1 MNKKIKDIARLS
13 LVAAMYIVLTVIN
26 PLSFGA
32 IQFRISEILMFLIF
46 FRKDYSISL
55 IVGCFI
61 SNLFSD
67 IIIYDIIFGTTA
79 TILACICIAYSKNII
94 FPIIF
99 ASLFNSV
106 LVGYEIYLAY
116 ETPFI
121 INALYVFI
129 GEFMVMVIGCLIF
142 NKLKNNVQFMELIQA
157 NQNLT
162 KKEND

>member
-94 FPIIF
+94 LPIIF